1 LIAKS
6 HQTIIFLKKIS
17 TQVCGKKIYFFNEK
31 IITLTKFLEYLKK
44 KNLFKLSAIKKYM
57 QFTQKKPIQRK
68 IVNTLLSFTNF
79 WPGRF
84 NATILFTSLTLSTKI
99 SYQYYLSTKKN
110 LKARITNFYFFTEFR
125 AIISLFTNLSKIKI
139 FKIKQSFKLSY
150 NIEKNFKFYIK
161 KVNQVKTSIC
171 LKNYIILKAEVII
184 NSSSITDT
192 NLLSNSLPS
201 KKNSLKINY
210 QRRQESIFL
219 NIGDLFLSLIYKKIN
234 LKGNEE
240 LFFLKKSIIKEFL
253 HIRVKQRAFINH
265 FDFLEQRFMDFKN
278 KMVKNR
284 KNYFFVSHKKKT
296 MKKKR
301 ERRFI
306 KYFEDWSTI
315 VRLIYKNLTAT
326 YINPLGGSIFF
337 EYNPPQLQKKGG
349 VVFSIF
355 PLSNVAKDESH
366 LSQGE
371 HTLIVLAIFIAFN
384 YVNSPP
390 LIIIDEIDSH
400 LDPLNLE
407 KFFWL
412 FKKLEKK
419 RGWNSIIITQKNHL
433 IFYFSQI
440 IGIYKFW
447 NGSKVHSFK
456 Y

>member
-1 LIAKS
+1 
-6 HQTIIFLKKIS
+6 
-17 TQVCGKKIYFFNEK
+17 
-31 IITLTKFLEYLKK
+31 
-44 KNLFKLSAIKKYM
+44 
-57 QFTQKKPIQRK
+57 
-68 IVNTLLSFTNF
+68 
-79 WPGRF
+79 
-84 NATILFTSLTLSTKI
+84 
-99 SYQYYLSTKKN
+99 
-110 LKARITNFYFFTEFR
+110 
-125 AIISLFTNLSKIKI
+125 
-139 FKIKQSFKLSY
+139 
-150 NIEKNFKFYIK
+150 
-161 KVNQVKTSIC
+161 
-171 LKNYIILKAEVII
+171 
-184 NSSSITDT
+184 
-192 NLLSNSLPS
+192 
-201 KKNSLKINY
+201 
-210 QRRQESIFL
+210 
-219 NIGDLFLSLIYKKIN
+219 
-234 LKGNEE
+234 
-240 LFFLKKSIIKEFL
+240 
-253 HIRVKQRAFINH
+253 
-265 FDFLEQRFMDFKN
+265 
-278 KMVKNR
+278 
-284 KNYFFVSHKKKT
+284 